1 MGQKTGPW
9 RVGSA
14 ESPSSDAK
22 KGPPPEPKD
31 EEEELVD
38 LPQLQRA
45 LRALGSGSQAQSL
58 DSLDED
64 EDEAPEA
71 RLFRE
76 AFLEVAGAAE
86 SFQVFRSVVR
96 LTPTAV
102 LMQAEHRAVVL
113 ERLRDFAGTAAAP
126 ESRRSAQALGASLAL
141 REPGCAFEVFE
152 LLAAALAAV
161 PASLGAG
168 AADAPLS
175 AAGLGQWRRVA
186 LADSAAAWNAA
197 LSGES
202 KGYVLSHAVCRLE
215 VGGGDVT
222 EYLGKLLKERGYN
235 LTTPAEREIVRDIKE
250 AMCYVALDFGHEQ
263 RVADSSFLERHFE
276 LPQGDVLTL
285 GSERFRCPEAMFRP
299 DLLGLEVAGLHDTVF
314 QSLMKCDADV
324 RPSLYDNVVLS
335 GGASLVPGFRERL
348 AKELSEM
355 ASVPISVAAPPERRY
370 GAWLGGALITA
381 QPAFGRMWI
390 SKADYDAAGP
400 EIVHVKCI

>member
-1 MGQKTGPW
+1 MAGQDSHRNPAQ
-9 RVGSA
+9 A

-22 KGPPPEPKD
+22 KGPPPEQLK
-31 EEEELVD
+31 ELVD

-202 KGYVLSHAVCRLE
+202 KALGWLGATFADQEPVQEVPPGHGDRGEGAHRLGPGGLGAGQGAVSAGGVGAASHAVPLRLRE
-215 VGGGDVT
+215 PGAAGAAADADAAAGAVGAA
-222 EYLGKLLKERGYN
+222 RRR
-235 LTTPAEREIVRDIKE
+235 A
-250 AMCYVALDFGHEQ
+250 
-263 RVADSSFLERHFE
+263 
-276 LPQGDVLTL
+276 
-285 GSERFRCPEAMFRP
+285 
-299 DLLGLEVAGLHDTVF
+299 VAGLLLHVEH
-314 QSLMKCDADV
+314 
-324 RPSLYDNVVLS
+324 
-335 GGASLVPGFRERL
+335 GAAHHGAPLCK
-348 AKELSEM
+348 A
-355 ASVPISVAAPPERRY
+355 AAPGRAALR
-370 GAWLGGALITA
+370 GGT
-381 QPAFGRMWI
+381 PAPV
-390 SKADYDAAGP
+390 APLA
-400 EIVHVKCI
+400 

>member
-1 MGQKTGPW
+1 MAGQDSHRNPAQ
-9 RVGSA
+9 A

-22 KGPPPEPKD
+22 KGPPPEQLK
-31 EEEELVD
+31 ELVD

-202 KGYVLSHAVCRLE
+202 KALGWLGATFADQELYKRYHLAMETAEKVLTGSDQEDWVLDKARYLRVESELRATRCRCASASLALLALRRTQTRQRARWGQQ
-215 VGGGDVT
+215 GGGLWRAFCSTLSTAQHTMEPPFV
-222 EYLGKLLKERGYN
+222 KPPPPAVLLYAEEAGELSRSLDSGRGN
-235 LTTPAEREIVRDIKE
+235 MEILL
-250 AMCYVALDFGHEQ
+250 LDAQ
-263 RVADSSFLERHFE
+263 
-276 LPQGDVLTL
+276 LPQD
-285 GSERFRCPEAMFRP
+285 
-299 DLLGLEVAGLHDTVF
+299 
-314 QSLMKCDADV
+314 
-324 RPSLYDNVVLS
+324 
-335 GGASLVPGFRERL
+335 
-348 AKELSEM
+348 
-355 ASVPISVAAPPERRY
+355 
-370 GAWLGGALITA
+370 
-381 QPAFGRMWI
+381 
-390 SKADYDAAGP
+390 
-400 EIVHVKCI
+400 